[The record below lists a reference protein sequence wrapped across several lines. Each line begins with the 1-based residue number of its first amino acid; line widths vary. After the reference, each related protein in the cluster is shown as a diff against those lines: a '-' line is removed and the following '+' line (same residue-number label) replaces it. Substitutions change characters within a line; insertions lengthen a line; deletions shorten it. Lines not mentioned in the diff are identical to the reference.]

1 MIDREQLMSSDMDQN
16 RKTLGDLNE
25 KIIVKEITE
34 MLDVSDLLLDGFGHD
49 AAFIDT
55 TINDNEILLM
65 NTDRSGIN
73 SAYTLGLANGECV
86 GDFGVSHAVSDIIA
100 SGGQPIAISIALLLP
115 DNITLGFVKEVMIG
129 AQTAAKK
136 YGAFLAA
143 GDTKKNSKFAMVVTV
158 IGKAKKAERLT
169 RSNAKEGDLL
179 VVTGHLGTMLSG
191 LISHKKNIFL
201 SEESDAIFK
210 NALIYQNPPYEL
222 GRKIS
227 ESQLANACTD
237 ISDGLPSSIYS
248 LCNASGMGAVI
259 DEVTIPIHTISYHLA
274 KTINIRPI
282 QLTFTGGDWQYLYA
296 IPHENLDRVYEVA
309 KESNW
314 PVTVIGKI
322 IKKPIVAIKTIENN
336 HKILKRIEN
345 DRFSKLSSNNYF
357 EVLENHLDCFGETI
371 DDYLLES

>member
-1 MIDREQLMSSDMDQN
+1 MN
-16 RKTLGDLNE
+16 NKKLNELSE
-25 KIIVKEITE
+25 KIIVKEITQLLE
-34 MLDVSDLLLDGFGHD
+34 VSDFLIDGFGHD

-55 TINDNEILLM
+55 TIAEDEVLLM

-115 DNITLGFVKEVMIG
+115 DDITLGFVKEVMIG

-143 GDTKKNSKFAMVVTV
+143 GDTKQNPKFAMVVTV
-158 IGKAKKAERLT
+158 VGKAKKEERLT

-191 LISHKKNIFL
+191 LISHKKGIFM
-201 SEESDAIFK
+201 SEDADKIFK
-210 NALIYQNPPYEL
+210 NALIYQNPPYKL
-222 GRKIS
+222 GPKIS
-227 ESQLANACTD
+227 KLKLANACTD

-248 LCNASGMGAVI
+248 LCNASGVGAVVYESKIPMHSIVHNLAQTI
-259 DEVTIPIHTISYHLA
+259 D
-274 KTINIRPI
+274 IRPI

-296 IPHENLDRVYEVA
+296 IPNQNLDRVREAA
-309 KESNW
+309 KETNW
-314 PVTVIGKI
+314 PVTVIGKVI
-322 IKKPIVAIKTIENN
+322 SEPIVAIKTIENDF
-336 HKILKRIEN
+336 KILNRIEN
-345 DRFSKLSSNNYF
+345 DRFSKLSGNNYF
-357 EVLENHLDCFGETI
+357 EVLENNIDCFGEKI
-371 DDYLLES
+371 NANLSKNWEG